1 VRQARQSPI
10 SFKSSVLPV
19 TRLYH
24 RLSAAFNAHE
34 FFIDVK
40 LKRIR
45 SSLLGHRLA
54 NNFVRSM
61 RNSFRTF
68 QLALAIFFV
77 LSTAPY
83 GSMRSAGNPQR
94 PENDE
99 LFQLLNQI
107 QRLQK
112 EKQEKNAIPLVER
125 ALSLAEKTVPS
136 NDPRYVSVLI
146 AGGEV
151 YWHTRNNQKAEQ
163 LLQRAVRIAEGT
175 FEPSHPLVFTSL
187 VDLGLFYREQ
197 EDGASSQ
204 PLFKKLVALME
215 KLHGP
220 EHRDVA
226 VYVKL
231 LAESYYQQGDYVH
244 ARPLYERAVAMLEKL
259 GDTQDRFYFATL
271 NDLSTACEA
280 TGDYV
285 RAGTLLRQV
294 INLKLKLLGPEDPSV
309 ANSLRNLGSL
319 TRTFTH
325 NFEQA
330 ATFYQRALVIYEKAL
345 GSESPEVANVLNQLG
360 LLYSDTGDFDRA
372 EPYFKRALAIREKKL
387 GKENRYTSEPLLNL
401 AWMEYARG
409 NYAQAEPAYLRAIQI
424 NERAVGA
431 NHPEVQTLLA
441 HLAML
446 YEAKGD
452 IAKAVAAQK
461 RSGDIAEYNLNLTL
475 AQGTEEQKLLYMNTL
490 RGETYGTIS
499 LHLRSAPNDLD
510 AAKLALTTILRRKGR
525 MLDVL
530 SDSLG
535 ALRRRLAPADVVLLD
550 QLSSARSKLA
560 TAMLNAN
567 DKLAVEELQTAIAQL
582 EAEISRL
589 EAEVSAR
596 SADFGVI
603 SKPVTVEHVQESI
616 PPGASLLEFVW
627 YQPFN
632 VKGGN
637 IRAWS
642 APRYAVYLVQRDGP
656 LAWVD
661 LGEASPIDADI
672 DRFRT
677 ALRDPKRADIKTI
690 ARSLDERIMRPA
702 RKLTRLGRQLFLAPD
717 AALNLIPFAALVDE
731 RDKYLIENYSISY
744 LTSGRDLLR
753 LKPSPVISG
762 APIVLANPLY
772 DLTTRSTTQ
781 ADGNRRS
788 LDFTALTYPPLPG
801 TMEEAAAIKTQ
812 LPDAQLLS
820 REQATE
826 AAVKRVQSPRI
837 LHIAT
842 HGFFLPDQPTVD
854 VARDTRQLVKE
865 TPMPSNSIRLENP
878 LLRSGLVLA
887 GVKQRSS
894 GESEDGVLTA
904 LEAAGLNL
912 SGTKLVVLSACE
924 TGLGDVSNGE
934 GVYGL
939 RRALVLAGSETQVMS
954 LWQVSDTATR
964 DLMVGYYKRLKV
976 GEGRA
981 EAFRQVQLEMLHTN
995 VYSHPYFWA
1004 SFIQSGAWTSL
1015 DGR

>member
-1 VRQARQSPI
+1 MRY
-10 SFKSSVLPV
+10 LPRKIQV
-19 TRLYH
+19 
-24 RLSAAFNAHE
+24 AF
-34 FFIDVK
+34 
-40 LKRIR
+40 LL
-45 SSLLGHRLA
+45 SLLLFATGLC
-54 NNFVRSM
+54 
-61 RNSFRTF
+61 
-68 QLALAIFFV
+68 
-77 LSTAPY
+77 
-83 GSMRSAGNPQR
+83 AGTSKPVKGQR
-94 PENDE
+94 PEDDQ

-125 ALSLAEKTVPS
+125 ALSLAERTVPG
-136 NDPRYVSVLI
+136 NDPRYVAVLI

-151 YWHTRNNQKAEQ
+151 YWHTSNNQKAEQ

-197 EDGASSQ
+197 EDGAHSQ

-215 KLHGP
+215 KAHGP

-244 ARPLYERAVAMLEKL
+244 ARPLYERVVAMLEKL
-259 GDTQDRFYFATL
+259 GDTQDQFYFATL
-271 NDLSTACEA
+271 NDLSTVCEA
-280 TGDYV
+280 TGDHV

-294 INLKLKLLGPEDPSV
+294 IELKMKTLGPDDPSV

-345 GSESPEVANVLNQLG
+345 GGESPEVANVLNQMG
-360 LLYSDTGDFDRA
+360 LLYSDKGDFNRA

-387 GKENRYTSEPLLNL
+387 GKENRYTSEPLLNM
-401 AWMEYARG
+401 AWMDYARG

-424 NERAVGA
+424 NEKAVGA
-431 NHPEVQTLLA
+431 NHPDVEVLLA
-441 HLAML
+441 QLAML

-475 AQGTEEQKLLYMNTL
+475 AQGTEEQKLLYLNTL
-490 RGETYGTIS
+490 RGETYGTVS

-510 AAKLALTTILRRKGR
+510 AGKLALTTILRRKGR

-535 ALRRRLAPADVVLLD
+535 ALRRRLAPADVILLD
-550 QLSSARSKLA
+550 QLTSARSKLA
-560 TAMLNAN
+560 TAMLNVN
-567 DKLAVEELQTAIAQL
+567 DKLAAEERQTAIAQL

-589 EAEVSAR
+589 EAEVSAK
-596 SADFGVI
+596 SADFRVN
-603 SKPVTVEHVQESI
+603 SKAVTVEQVQDSI
-616 PPGASLLEFVW
+616 PPGATLLEFVW
-627 YQPFN
+627 YPPFRIKAGDN
-632 VKGGN
+632 K
-637 IRAWS
+637 AWDN
-642 APRYAVYLVQRDGP
+642 PHYAIYLLQHDGSP
-656 LAWVD
+656 AWID
-661 LGEASPIDADI
+661 LGEAGPIDADI
-672 DRFRT
+672 DKFRT
-677 ALRDPKRADIKTI
+677 ALRDPKRADVKII

-702 RKLTRLGRQLFLAPD
+702 RNLARLGQQLFVAPD

-731 RDKYLIENYSISY
+731 RDKYLIETYSISY

-753 LKPSPVISG
+753 LKSSSATSG
-762 APIVLANPLY
+762 APVVFANPLY
-772 DLTTRSTTQ
+772 DLNMTSSRANESTSIQTNRSATQ
-781 ADGNRRS
+781 AGGNRRS

-801 TMEEAAAIKTQ
+801 TMEEAVAIKTQ

-826 AAVKRVQSPRI
+826 AALKRVQSPRI

-842 HGFFLPDQPTVD
+842 HGFFLPNQPSVD

-865 TPMPSNSIRLENP
+865 TQPPSNSIRLENP

-894 GESEDGVLTA
+894 GGSEDGVLTA
-904 LEAAGLNL
+904 LETSGLNL

-964 DLMVGYYKRLKV
+964 DLMAGYYKRLKV
-976 GEGRA
+976 GEGRGR
-981 EAFRQVQLEMLHTN
+981 AFRQVQLEMLHN
-995 VYSHPYFWA
+995 GLYGHPYFWA

-1015 DGR
+1015 DGH